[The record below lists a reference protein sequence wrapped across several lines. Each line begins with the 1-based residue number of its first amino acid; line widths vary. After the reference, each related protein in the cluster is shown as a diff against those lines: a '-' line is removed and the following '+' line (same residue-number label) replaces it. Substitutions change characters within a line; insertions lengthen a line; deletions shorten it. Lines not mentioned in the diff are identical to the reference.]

1 MTTSSRHILNSML
14 VHKTIMRYLTTKRIY
29 QINVS
34 CWVGG
39 TWNSS
44 TGRSLY
50 VVGAAKQTWT
60 MKDAMRWSCSKKTI
74 EMKTISTVTSSA
86 ENWNWKKKLGFK
98 GKFREITWWYWRP
111 WAFFKYLFE
120 FKTYG
125 DQAFP
130 VCTSIKELVH
140 ASISVCC

>member
-50 VVGAAKQTWT
+50 VVGVAKQT
-60 MKDAMRWSCSKKTI
+60 
-74 EMKTISTVTSSA
+74 
-86 ENWNWKKKLGFK
+86 
-98 GKFREITWWYWRP
+98 
-111 WAFFKYLFE
+111 
-120 FKTYG
+120 
-125 DQAFP
+125 
-130 VCTSIKELVH
+130 
-140 ASISVCC
+140 